1 MNHFFIYERKKNV
14 RRCIKRNKK
23 RSSIDQTYLSG
34 QCDYKLKINIRKHR
48 WTAEWINGE
57 NQRFFWNKHQFFI
70 QLNEGND
77 NILSK
82 IDILSE
88 NQADQ
93 LETIAQTRDTL
104 ESIVKIDLNSLK
116 TDFNIFRNEFLSS
129 HIQLGEKINDV
140 TTQVKNIEKAIQNE
154 QEKHFQ
160 LLSVL
165 AEKMEKQGEN
175 TLTEVKKIA
184 AYVLKKKK
192 EEEEME

>member
-1 MNHFFIYERKKNV
+1 MSEDVLKEIKKDLQSIKLIYLDNVITSLKSISENIDEQLNESMVRIKDFFETNT
-14 RRCIKRNKK
+14 N
-23 RSSIDQTYLSG
+23 
-34 QCDYKLKINIRKHR
+34 
-48 WTAEWINGE
+48 
-57 NQRFFWNKHQFFI
+57 FFI

-192 EEEEME
+192 EEGEME